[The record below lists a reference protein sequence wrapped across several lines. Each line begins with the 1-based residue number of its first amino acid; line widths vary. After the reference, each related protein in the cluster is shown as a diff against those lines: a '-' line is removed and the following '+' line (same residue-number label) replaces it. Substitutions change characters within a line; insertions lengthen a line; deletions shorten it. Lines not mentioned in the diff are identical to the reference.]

1 MNGLPLSSHCL
12 SCFVFVGSKLFHS
25 ARSDRCGAMGCR
37 EEGEV
42 AKLVSLGCTAWTASL
57 PVHEATG
64 YRSRQQWP
72 PTPGGGGVSRSS
84 LNPVNGVHQARSD
97 YGGWGQNAV
106 RIKGGIGFSP
116 WAQLS
121 INAISRISLKSLLC
135 SLVCNLF
142 VMFQVNLRPGVGVF
156 LAPPPPYGISTL
168 SLKRL
173 T

>member
-12 SCFVFVGSKLFHS
+12 SCFVFVGSKLCHS

-57 PVHEATG
+57 PVCMKRLGTAPASNGH
-64 YRSRQQWP
+64 QL
-72 PTPGGGGVSRSS
+72 PGGGGVSRSS

-142 VMFQVNLRPGVGVF
+142 VMFQVNLRPGVGGLF
-156 LAPPPPYGISTL
+156 SPPPPMVFPRCL
-168 SLKRL
+168 
-173 T
+173 

>member
-72 PTPGGGGVSRSS
+72 PTPGGGSRSS
-84 LNPVNGVHQARSD
+84 LYPVNGVHQARGD
-97 YGGWGQNAV
+97 YVGWGQNAV

-116 WAQLS
+116 WTQLS
-121 INAISRISLKSLLC
+121 VNAISRVSLKSLPC
-135 SLVCNLF
+135 SLAF
-142 VMFQVNLRPGVGVF
+142 NLRPGVGVV
-156 LAPPPPYGISTL
+156 LAPPPPWYFHDISETANIHPWNCL
-168 SLKRL
+168 
-173 T
+173 